1 MFKIKFH
8 LVIYRYEIILA
19 SIILMLTG
27 SIVVSSKD
35 KVKDFTFRDPRYPY
49 KIALSF
55 DDGPHP
61 YFTDRIVDIL
71 SENKAPA
78 TFFVVGRMALEYPQ
92 LVEELTVSGNEVEG
106 HSFNHTNLTKFSQKE
121 ITKDLNM
128 TRGLIEDLSGK
139 KSFFFRPPGG
149 DYDLKV
155 EKAAGSVGEEMVL
168 WSVFPKDHEE
178 NDPEIIVDR
187 VLKQASDGGV
197 VLLHSGREP
206 TLIALPIIIKEL
218 RERGYQF
225 VTVMQLRSDSPSK
238 QYAWLKKGFEY

>member
-1 MFKIKFH
+1 MFKVKFH

-19 SIILMLTG
+19 AIILLLTG
-27 SIVVSSKD
+27 GIVVSSKD
-35 KVKDFTFRDPRYPY
+35 KAIDFTFRDPRYPY

-61 YFTDRIVDIL
+61 DFTDRIVGIL
-71 SENKAPA
+71 RENKVPA

-92 LVEELTVSGNEVEG
+92 LVEELSVSGNEVEG
-106 HSFNHTNLTKFSQKE
+106 HSYNHNNLTKFSEQQ
-121 ITKDLNM
+121 IIKDLNL

-149 DYDLKV
+149 NYDLKV
-155 EKAAGSVGEEMVL
+155 VKAAGSVGEEMVL

-178 NDPEIIVDR
+178 NDPKVIVDR
-187 VLKQASDGGV
+187 VLKQAADGGV

-206 TLIALPIIIKEL
+206 TLIALPVIIKEL

-225 VTVMQLRSDSPSK
+225 VSVMQLRSASPPN
-238 QYAWLKKGFEY
+238 QYAWLKKGLEY